1 MKYCYDCLA
10 RHTAGLHACNYRYEA
25 LYVFTAQLWDTICL
39 SVDCSGAVS
48 YGGMSLFVS
57 RLGNP
62 IPYFVLVSLHDFGG
76 L

>member
-1 MKYCYDCLA
+1 MKYCYDYPA
-10 RHTAGLHACNYRYEA
+10 RHTTGLHACNCRYEA
-25 LYVFTAQLWDTICL
+25 LYVFTAQLWDTIFL

-48 YGGMSLFVS
+48 YGGMSLSVL

-62 IPYFVLVSLHDFGG
+62 NPYFVMVPVHDFGG